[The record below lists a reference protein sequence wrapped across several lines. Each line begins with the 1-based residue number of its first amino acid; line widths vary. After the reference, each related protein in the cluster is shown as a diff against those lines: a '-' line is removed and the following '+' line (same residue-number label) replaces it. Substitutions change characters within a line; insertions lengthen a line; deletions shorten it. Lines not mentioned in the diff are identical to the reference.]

1 MVSASGKAEKG
12 VTHVADIGGIDLSGE
27 GREVVVKR
35 ALLVD
40 DVVDGERLLV
50 RDGRAGRLALDGGHG
65 W

>member
-1 MVSASGKAEKG
+1 MEEDII
-12 VTHVADIGGIDLSGE
+12 THVANVGSIDQSRPGE
-27 GREVVVKR
+27 GGEVVMVLR